1 MNDQAI
7 IMGGQA
13 ALHYYS
19 QKGNIAIG
27 APQRRNSSFSQ
38 WWVVKFETSDVKMG
52 SGASHKRTWTHGGRA
67 AGLSGWKRA
76 GEPGWSERRGRERED
91 STSTS
96 RFLLVSVLVQGS
108 SHWSRTDSIKLMCY
122 ADYTSQKGNMSF
134 PLYQLFT

>member
-27 APQRRNSSFSQ
+27 APQRRNNSFSQ

-52 SGASHKRTWTHGGRA
+52 SGASNKRTWTHGGRA

-76 GEPGWSERRGRERED
+76 GESQVGLKGEGGRGRIPPLLAD
-91 STSTS
+91 S
-96 RFLLVSVLVQGS
+96 
-108 SHWSRTDSIKLMCY
+108 C
-122 ADYTSQKGNMSF
+122 
-134 PLYQLFT
+134 